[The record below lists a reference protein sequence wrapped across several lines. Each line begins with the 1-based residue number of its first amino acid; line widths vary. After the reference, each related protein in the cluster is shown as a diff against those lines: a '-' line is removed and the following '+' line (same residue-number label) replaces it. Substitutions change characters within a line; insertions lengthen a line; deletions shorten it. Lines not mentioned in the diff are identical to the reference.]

1 MRGLWVQATHSLQ
14 GEMEQIASTRPII
27 KMGQK
32 VDTYQSSMSIVKESS
47 LQEDTLILFSNSI
60 KNKDRNMCL
69 RKTNILKWCCIQTHI
84 DCGWRK

>member
-1 MRGLWVQATHSLQ
+1 MRGLWVQAAHSLQ

-47 LQEDTLILFSNSI
+47 LQEDTLVLFYLIALKI
-60 KNKDRNMCL
+60 KIEICV
-69 RKTNILKWCCIQTHI
+69 
-84 DCGWRK
+84 

>member
-84 DCGWRK
+84 DYGWRK

>member
-47 LQEDTLILFSNSI
+47 LQEDTLILFSNGI

-84 DCGWRK
+84 DYGWRK